1 MIREQNSIKGAHVG
15 VKPKKSFDFT
25 TQNGINRYLNDLGLG
40 TDSKEQATGKL
51 YVAKEKVRAKSGL
64 TSEDRKAA
72 GVKSNVYIATYDK
85 EHNPV
90 KLVYADKYEDLMI
103 GISVLAHIFK
113 DHTPLNDMVENEN
126 VNKARYIIKSAGQST
141 PDIDG

>member
-1 MIREQNSIKGAHVG
+1 
-15 VKPKKSFDFT
+15 
-25 TQNGINRYLNDLGLG
+25 
-40 TDSKEQATGKL
+40 
-51 YVAKEKVRAKSGL
+51 
-64 TSEDRKAA
+64 
-72 GVKSNVYIATYDK
+72 
-85 EHNPV
+85 
-90 KLVYADKYEDLMI
+90 MI